1 MSTWSCLLRLVVFSV
16 VSLSLI
22 ITYGRTDHVIENHG
36 NVCVFHLFAALSL
49 FGSPYK
55 RNFQQSCFKTTLYE
69 SCEQATAGA
78 LSIGRSSFYYLILLV
93 FKFIYQSNVPCVC
106 YAFKV
111 RKMKAKGDISNKI
124 CVVVGT
130 ITNDLRLY
138 EVPALKVCFQINT

>member
-1 MSTWSCLLRLVVFSV
+1 M
-16 VSLSLI
+16 
-22 ITYGRTDHVIENHG
+22 RTDHVIENHG
-36 NVCVFHLFAALSL
+36 NGCVFHLFAALSL

-55 RNFQQSCFKTTLYE
+55 RNVQQSCFKTTLYE
-69 SCEQATAGA
+69 SCEPATAGA
-78 LSIGRSSFYYLILLV
+78 LSIGKSSFYYLIFLL
-93 FKFIYQSNVPCVC
+93 FKFIYQSNVSCVC

-138 EVPALKVCFQINT
+138 EVPALKVCFQIST